1 MTKTSKKSSTS
12 AKSASVKLAVVS
24 SSDTDENELPEA
36 AGADAGAGAEAG
48 SEAGSA
54 ALMLK
59 KKDFVDR
66 VVAVSGAKKP
76 VVRDITEA
84 VLSVLGEAL
93 SKGESLILPP
103 LGKLRVS
110 KQIDKSGTEMLQ
122 IRLKRG
128 TGEGGAKKGEK
139 TAEAPLAEGEE

>member
-1 MTKTSKKSSTS
+1 MSKTSKKSSTS
-12 AKSASVKLAVVS
+12 AKSAAVKLAVVS
-24 SSDTDENELPEA
+24 STDADENDLPEA
-36 AGADAGAGAEAG
+36 VETDAEAG

-128 TGEGGAKKGEK
+128 TGEAGTKKGEK
-139 TAEAPLAEGEE
+139 TAEAPLAEGQE